1 MKKAMKIFQY
11 ISLSIAAILIVI
23 FLIPNLFG
31 IRTFIV
37 VSGSMEPTIKT
48 GSIAYINTNVN
59 VKDIEEGDIICFNV
73 DDVQVTHRVIKVNE
87 DSFITKGDFNNQ
99 EDLAPVK
106 FNNYI
111 GRTNFYIPYV
121 GYILSFFQSSIG
133 VLIVSTVLVLNILII
148 IFEDSKKK

>member
-37 VSGSMEPTIKT
+37 VSGSMEPEIKT
-48 GSIAYINTNVN
+48 GSIAYINTNVD
-59 VKDIEEGDIICFNV
+59 VHDIEVGDIICFNV
-73 DDVQVTHRVIKVNE
+73 DDVQVTHRVIKKNE
-87 DSFITKGDFNNQ
+87 DSFITKGDFNNT

-106 FNNYI
+106 FDKYI
-111 GRTNFYIPYV
+111 GRTNVYIPYV
-121 GYILSFFQSSIG
+121 GYVLSFFQSSIG
-133 VLIVSTVLVLNILII
+133 ILIVSTVVVLNVLII